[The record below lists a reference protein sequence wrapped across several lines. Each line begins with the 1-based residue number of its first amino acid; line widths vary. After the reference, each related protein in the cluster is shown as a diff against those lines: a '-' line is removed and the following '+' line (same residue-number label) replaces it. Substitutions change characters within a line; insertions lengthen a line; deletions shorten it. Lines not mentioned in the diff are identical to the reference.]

1 MTSRTLRRDASAAR
15 EIQAVDLRVMGYSY
29 AAIADK
35 LGYYDRSGARKAIL
49 SALQGAAVEQAAD
62 RAALVQRELE
72 LIDACIL
79 GLAEQIRRGVPRAV
93 EVALRASE
101 RRARLL
107 GLDAPVRA
115 SVTVTDELTAQVMAL
130 ADELAEQDA

>member
-1 MTSRTLRRDASAAR
+1 MPPSQARRDAAAAR
-15 EIQAVDLRVMGYSY
+15 EIRAVDLRVMGHSY
-29 AAIADK
+29 AAIADA

-130 ADELAEQDA
+130 ADELAEQA